1 MNASEPLSVIS
12 GIPARKGNKNKKTR
26 IRHELTQVQLAKAL
40 GISDKMVSQIE
51 NGFRPPSAE
60 ILRNMAEQLGCSADE
75 ILGVEKKGE
84 DTNE

>member
-1 MNASEPLSVIS
+1 MLIAESF
-12 GIPARKGNKNKKTR
+12 KKTR

-60 ILRNMAEQLGCSADE
+60 ILRKRQSSWVVPLMKSLA
-75 ILGVEKKGE
+75 
-84 DTNE
+84 

>member
-1 MNASEPLSVIS
+1 MLIAESF
-12 GIPARKGNKNKKTR
+12 KKTR

-60 ILRNMAEQLGCSADE
+60 IWGMCC
-75 ILGVEKKGE
+75 
-84 DTNE
+84 

>member
-1 MNASEPLSVIS
+1 MLIAESF
-12 GIPARKGNKNKKTR
+12 KKTR

-75 ILGVEKKGE
+75 ILGVQHKQKEGC
-84 DTNE
+84 NLL

>member
-1 MNASEPLSVIS
+1 MLIAESF
-12 GIPARKGNKNKKTR
+12 KNTR
-26 IRHELTQVQLAKAL
+26 IRHELTQVQLAEVL
-40 GISDKMVSQIE
+40 GISDKMISQIE

-75 ILGVEKKGE
+75 ILGVEKRGE

>member
-1 MNASEPLSVIS
+1 MLIAESF
-12 GIPARKGNKNKKTR
+12 KKTR

-51 NGFRPPSAE
+51 NGFLPPSAE